1 MDIQLFDVKAYLN
14 DRGVRTYTSGKNCNP
29 GWVNIRCP
37 FCGDKSNHLGI
48 NLKSKKWHCWKCH
61 QTGLIT
67 KVISIIEDGQGDI
80 HSILEQFRSSHIGTY
95 HPKRR
100 DPKGLPKESLHIL
113 PTIHKDYL
121 RRRGFDPVEIQDK
134 YHVRACW
141 EGGKYKFRL
150 IIPIYMNFKLAGFTA
165 RDVSGKSSIR
175 YKNQPQHECP
185 ILPERWVYNIDRVTG
200 DTVVILEGAFDV
212 WRMGNDFVSFLG
224 TEATT
229 SQTAALVN
237 KGVQRA
243 ILLYDPEEEAQEI
256 AEQIAYDLGMFIPE
270 VEQIELDLPEGKDPA
285 DLTPQ
290 EAAQLRSELL

>member
-1 MDIQLFDVKAYLN
+1 
-14 DRGVRTYTSGKNCNP
+14 
-29 GWVNIRCP
+29 
-37 FCGDKSNHLGI
+37 
-48 NLKSKKWHCWKCH
+48 
-61 QTGLIT
+61 
-67 KVISIIEDGQGDI
+67 
-80 HSILEQFRSSHIGTY
+80 
-95 HPKRR
+95 
-100 DPKGLPKESLHIL
+100 
-113 PTIHKDYL
+113 
-121 RRRGFDPVEIQDK
+121 
-134 YHVRACW
+134 
-141 EGGKYKFRL
+141 
-150 IIPIYMNFKLAGFTA
+150 
-165 RDVSGKSSIR
+165 
-175 YKNQPQHECP
+175 
-185 ILPERWVYNIDRVTG
+185 
-200 DTVVILEGAFDV
+200 VVILEGAFDV